1 VVPGVPEIM
10 EMKIR
15 RNNIANLFLRPGPNP
30 PKAPPGRRHPV
41 RTNEHPTV
49 RSDLGLIEVTE

>member
-1 VVPGVPEIM
+1 MVPGVPEIM

-15 RNNIANLFLRPGPNP
+15 RNNIANGLLRPGPNP
-30 PKAPPGRRHPV
+30 PKGPPGRRHPV
-41 RTNEHPTV
+41 RANERPTV